1 MIDSTIQ
8 ISTDRFDGPLGL
20 LLMLVQ
26 KDEVDVKKLDLI
38 SITKQYLSYLDRMKN
53 LNFDI
58 AGEFLYLAA
67 TLLHL
72 KSQNCLTSEERERLK
87 EDLGVD
93 ELHITSES
101 ELIKRLEELA
111 HYQKMGDKLWS
122 LPKKGYEV
130 FTKPKVNRKAITNS
144 ILTPMDLSDLLKVMM
159 DYMKREQRK
168 FTVVKRDR
176 LSIKEK
182 LQFLKGYLDVG
193 AEVEFDNLL
202 SADGKDGI
210 ENTVITFISLL
221 EMARLNKVKIFQN
234 EDQSKIYINV
244 VDTLDNFDVSEADG
258 FEDENKEEDEN
269 SVKTEELIAL
279 TTANEPELKTIQ

>member
-72 KSQNCLTSEERERLK
+72 KSQHCLTSEERERLK

-101 ELIKRLEELA
+101 ELIRRLEELA
-111 HYQKMGDKLWS
+111 HYQKMGEKLWN

-144 ILTPMDLSDLLKVMM
+144 ILTPMELSDLLKVMM

-176 LSIKEK
+176 VSIKEK
-182 LQFLKGYLDVG
+182 LEFFKSYLAVG
-193 AEVEFDNLL
+193 SEMEFESLVN
-202 SADGKDGI
+202 ADGKEGI
-210 ENTVITFISLL
+210 DNTVITFISLL
-221 EMARLNKVKIFQN
+221 ELARLHKIKIFQN
-234 EDQSKIYINV
+234 EDQSQIYVNV
-244 VDTLDNFDVSEADG
+244 VDTLDDFDVSKADG
-258 FEDENKEEDEN
+258 FEDEDKEEQEN
-269 SVKTEELIAL
+269 SVKTEDLIAL
-279 TTANEPELKTIQ
+279 STNETELETLQ